1 MKKLRILLP
10 LLMLRIFLSAQNV
23 TLTGPPSLK
32 LYAGS
37 GSPASIL
44 NANVG
49 EVFLQSSG
57 GIGSFWQKATVIGS
71 NNGWVK
77 FNTTGVSG
85 PTGATG
91 ATGSAGAAGATGAT
105 GSAQGIAWGLTGN
118 TGTDSTTNFAGTTDN
133 VPFILESF
141 GLPMLQ
147 LNGYGG
153 SAGTFRA
160 GDLSNSASG
169 SILEVNDGKGANEGI
184 GGELIYQNNY
194 INNASSLPKAIFI
207 SHVQIQDSTQG
218 LGKILTSD
226 AIGNASW
233 QLPWQAKLVHYEI
246 TAADSAN
253 QYFTVPVAW
262 TTAFADTNYAISISL
277 QDYSGEPPG
286 QNFWAGDIHN
296 KTSAGFNAVFYI
308 YGTII
313 CPDCG
318 AGSGAGVVINASGIK
333 TN

>member
-1 MKKLRILLP
+1 
-10 LLMLRIFLSAQNV
+10 MLRIFLSAQNV

-37 GSPASIL
+37 SNPSNVL
-44 NANVG
+44 HANVG
-49 EVFLQSSG
+49 ELYLQSNS
-57 GIGSFWQKATVIGS
+57 GIGYLWQKTAGS
-71 NNGWVK
+71 GMNNGWTQLI
-77 FNTTGVSG
+77 NTSTVPTVDTTVIATHAYVQNWVTGH
-85 PTGATG
+85 
-91 ATGSAGAAGATGAT
+91 
-105 GSAQGIAWGLTGN
+105 AWGLTGN
-118 TGTDSTTNFAGTTDN
+118 AGTDPATNLIGTTDGA
-133 VPFILESF
+133 
-141 GLPMLQ
+141 GL
-147 LNGYGG
+147 
-153 SAGTFRA
+153 SIRA
-160 GDLSNSASG
+160 VG
-169 SILEVNDGKGANEGI
+169 
-184 GGELIYQNNY
+184 
-194 INNASSLPKAIFI
+194 
-207 SHVQIQDSTQG
+207 DSTQINFSG
-218 LGKILTSD
+218 GHHNNINTYSNNFTCISTDGNSHAFNVNYSSNSTPLVNIGGILKYDDVNNTEGDGKVLTSD
-226 AIGNASW
+226 ASGNASW

-262 TTAFADTNYAISISL
+262 TTAFADTNYAISVSL
-277 QDYSGEPPG
+277 QDYSGVPPG

>member
-1 MKKLRILLP
+1 MQLL
-10 LLMLRIFLSAQNV
+10 LS
-23 TLTGPPSLK
+23 TG
-32 LYAGS
+32 YA
-37 GSPASIL
+37 
-44 NANVG
+44 
-49 EVFLQSSG
+49 
-57 GIGSFWQKATVIGS
+57 
-71 NNGWVK
+71 
-77 FNTTGVSG
+77 
-85 PTGATG
+85 
-91 ATGSAGAAGATGAT
+91 
-105 GSAQGIAWGLTGN
+105 
-118 TGTDSTTNFAGTTDN
+118 
-133 VPFILESF
+133 
-141 GLPMLQ
+141 
-147 LNGYGG
+147 
-153 SAGTFRA
+153 
-160 GDLSNSASG
+160 
-169 SILEVNDGKGANEGI
+169 DG
-184 GGELIYQNNY
+184 Q
-194 INNASSLPKAIFI
+194 
-207 SHVQIQDSTQG
+207 V
-218 LGKILTSD
+218 LTSD
-226 AIGNASW
+226 ASGNASW